1 MSNLPLTPVIDVN
14 IISSPIALGRL
25 EFNLGLIIGDSAHIS
40 TGTRVKVYASTTE
53 MIADGFIITDPEVVA
68 ATIYFA
74 QSPKPNNVAI
84 GRFDSTTLETI
95 ATCLTDCRAKNSDW
109 YACYITEATDQIITD
124 AAIVVEAMD
133 PASFMFADSDTAAIA
148 AGTAGNLAE
157 VLKGLSYQRT
167 LLQYSTSANAGASIM
182 GYAMGA
188 NGFDKPTYT
197 LMFKQEVGITP
208 DALTTAQVNII
219 EGNNA
224 NVYVNR
230 GGYKIFEKGVTPSGI
245 FFDEILGLD
254 MLAESIRVNV
264 MNLFTTTLKIPQT
277 DSGVTQIIG
286 VVTQPCDEAVTRN
299 FIAPG
304 VWTGAPIGGV
314 DTGDTLVLG
323 YAIIAD
329 SVASQSDADRA
340 ARKAPNISVL
350 VKLAGAIHSAIINV
364 YVNR

>member
-1 MSNLPLTPVIDVN
+1 MSNLPITPVIDVN
-14 IISSPIALGRL
+14 IISSPVALGRL
-25 EFNLGLIIGDSAHIS
+25 DFNLGLIIGDSLHIS
-40 TGTRVKVYASTTE
+40 TVTRVKIYASTIE
-53 MIADGFIITDPEVVA
+53 MIADGFLITDPEVIA

-84 GRFDSTTLETI
+84 GRFDAATPETI

-109 YACYITEATDQIITD
+109 YACYITEATDANVTD
-124 AAIVVEAMD
+124 AALVIESLD
-133 PASFMFADSDTAAIA
+133 PASFLFADSNSAAIA
-148 AGTAGNLAE
+148 AGTALNLAE
-157 VLKGLSYQRT
+157 VLKGHSYQRT
-167 LLQYSTSANAGASIM
+167 LLQYSLSENVGAAIM

-208 DALTTAQVNII
+208 DSLTTSQVNII
-219 EGNNA
+219 EGNNC

-230 GGYKIFEKGVTPSGI
+230 GGYSIFEKGVTPSGI

-264 MNLFTTTLKIPQT
+264 MNLFTSTLKIPQT

-286 VVTQPCDEAVTRN
+286 VITQPCDEAVTRN

-304 VWTGAPIGGV
+304 TWTGAPIGGV
-314 DTGDTLVLG
+314 ATGDTLVLG

-329 SVASQSDADRA
+329 SVADQSDADRA